1 MRGKLNKIWLETS
14 SGAIIVVFHP
24 KIVVWNAVGMALLLI
39 VLAISISPKQV
50 RNRLRPIKIMCDLHI
65 SSHIMEEISFYISEF
80 EEMTLSFS
88 VCLK

>member
-24 KIVVWNAVGMALLLI
+24 KIVVWNAVRMALLI
-39 VLAISISPKQV
+39 VPAISISPKQV
-50 RNRLRPIKIMCDLHI
+50 RNRLRTIKIMCDLHI